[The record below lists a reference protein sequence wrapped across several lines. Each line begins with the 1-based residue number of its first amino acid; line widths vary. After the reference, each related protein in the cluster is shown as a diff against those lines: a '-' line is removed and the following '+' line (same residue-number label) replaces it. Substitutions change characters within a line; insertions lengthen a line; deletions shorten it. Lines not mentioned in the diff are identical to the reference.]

1 MPSGAEFLLMTYSGA
16 CATRRQKH
24 EFPHCS
30 RSRSVLAERSLGRG
44 TGKDSR
50 NGKGCD
56 LGYAPAICSCERAH
70 SVDTRTVAAL
80 DVITAFA
87 VPDPNSPSQDSSV
100 FSGLVALRV
109 APLRRSLSLLRI
121 D

>member
-1 MPSGAEFLLMTYSGA
+1 MGITGAVGCWGRALW
-16 CATRRQKH
+16 
-24 EFPHCS
+24 
-30 RSRSVLAERSLGRG
+30 VLGE
-44 TGKDSR
+44 GKDSR

-56 LGYAPAICSCERAH
+56 LGYAPAIGSCERTY

-87 VPDPNSPSQDSSV
+87 VPNPNSPSQDSSV

-121 D
+121 G